1 MRLRG
6 IGKPEGCKLIR
17 VDAELEAVAE
27 AAPDA
32 APSGGGHDGDRSGA
46 AAFVIR
52 RIMIRGDF
60 FAVPEEGFEMLEAAL
75 AGTRA
80 ADLGTRFDAL
90 AASGGLQ
97 LAGISGAGV
106 AEVFGRAFDVARVQT
121 A

>member
-1 MRLRG
+1 MKLLG

-17 VDAELEAVAE
+17 VEAELEAVAE

-46 AAFVIR
+46 AAFVIC

-80 ADLGTRFDAL
+80 EAIGANFDAL
-90 AASGGLQ
+90 AVSGGLE
-97 LAGISGAGV
+97 LAGISGAGI
-106 AEVFGRAFDVARVQT
+106 AEVFGRALDAARVQT